1 MKHARSVL
9 MLTLALAASCPPA
22 VAVAVAGP
30 IGSPPASSA
39 SRPAVDG
46 EPSDGGAAVLD
57 LGEPLTIKLASAFA
71 IGVALGVVRILARN
85 RRRRLAVAPQ
95 KPAAAGPPDPEP
107 PASPSTDAGPQ
118 PGLVVDDGEPL
129 EDREPAAELEPAM
142 PAAEPLRQAA
152 DPADAAPAR
161 ERHRELFD
169 AAYAQQVVKLE
180 RLRKAVRNRVALG
193 APMEAMERGGKS
205 VPAVGVDRREHR
217 PAAEPP

>member
-1 MKHARSVL
+1 M
-9 MLTLALAASCPPA
+9 
-22 VAVAVAGP
+22 AVAVAGP

-118 PGLVVDDGEPL
+118 PGPAVDDGEPL
-129 EDREPAAELEPAM
+129 EDARANSSRRCRRRSRCGKGAE
-142 PAAEPLRQAA
+142 
-152 DPADAAPAR
+152 PADAAPAR